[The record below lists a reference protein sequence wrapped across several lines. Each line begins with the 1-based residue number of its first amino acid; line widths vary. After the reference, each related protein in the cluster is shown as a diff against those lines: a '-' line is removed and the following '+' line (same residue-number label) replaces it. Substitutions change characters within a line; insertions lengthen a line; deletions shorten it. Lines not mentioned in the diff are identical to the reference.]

1 MIHGNLIQQFDP
13 EGSGQEDLGLGQW
26 TYMKFS
32 GNDNII
38 TRLICG
44 YSPCANK
51 KKDLGPVYQQHRQH
65 LISKL
70 NDNTCP
76 RLRFREDLLR
86 KMKQWRRKGEQLIL
100 CLDANKNIYM
110 GELG

>member
-1 MIHGNLIQQFDP
+1 MVYGYLIQQFNP
-13 EGSGQEDLGLGQW
+13 EGSGQDNLGLRWW

-38 TRLICG
+38 TRVICG

-51 KKDLGPVYQQHRQH
+51 KKDSGTVYQQHHRH
-65 LISKL
+65 LINKL

-76 RLRFREDLLR
+76 RLRFREDYA
-86 KMKQWRRKGEQLIL
+86 G
-100 CLDANKNIYM
+100 
-110 GELG
+110 